1 MPGPL
6 QLAVMGNEFT
16 DVLRF
21 TKPPAVVQK
30 LFFTPLAALG
40 RARGYRP
47 VYVEYA
53 DPQAHEEPDP
63 ELLALVE

>member
-1 MPGPL
+1 
-6 QLAVMGNEFT
+6 MGKEFT

-30 LFFTPLAALG
+30 LLFAPLAALG
-40 RARGYRP
+40 RARGYLP
-47 VYVEYA
+47 VY
-53 DPQAHEEPDP
+53 PQYGEPQGHEEPDP